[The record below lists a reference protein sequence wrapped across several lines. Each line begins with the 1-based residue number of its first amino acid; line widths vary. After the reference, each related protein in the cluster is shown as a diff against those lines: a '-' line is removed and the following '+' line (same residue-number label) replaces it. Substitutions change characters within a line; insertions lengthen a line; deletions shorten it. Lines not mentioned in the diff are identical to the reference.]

1 MTTRNL
7 DALFDPQAIAL
18 IGASNQPG
26 SLGQVLARNLMGA
39 GFQGP
44 VMCVNPH
51 ESAIRSA
58 MAYHRIQD
66 LPAVPDLAVI
76 ATPPATIPG
85 LIGELAQRGCRA
97 AVVITAGLDASTR
110 QAMLDAAR
118 PTLLRI
124 VGPNCLGFLSPGR
137 GINASFAHLT
147 PAEGGVALVAQSGAI
162 TTAALDWA
170 QAAGVGLSHVITMG
184 DVADVDFGDVLDYLA
199 LDSKTHAV
207 LLYVESIGDARKF
220 MTAGRICARTKP
232 VMVIKAGRSAAGAK
246 AAFSHTGALAGA
258 DAVYDAA
265 FRRAGMVRVADL
277 RELFDA
283 VATLG
288 SGLRVAGERLAILTN
303 GGGAGV
309 LAVDALAAIGGQLA
323 PLSPDTVTAIDAVA
337 PANWS
342 RADPVD
348 IIGDAGPERYRAA
361 TEALLSEPQADAILV
376 MNCPTAVGD
385 SSLAADAVIAA
396 RAAHPGGP
404 PLLASW
410 LGAQAVAEGRRRLAK
425 AKIPTY
431 ETPDEA
437 VRAFGHLVE
446 HRRNQ
451 ALLAAAPGASALSPE
466 RLSARQIVRN
476 AMAEGRT
483 VLDPVEVYDILSAY
497 GVAMIESRKVATPDA
512 AAEAATA
519 MGGPVALKIASSD
532 VTHKSDIGGVALGLS
547 PREVAPAATA
557 MAAAFADRAPGARL
571 DGFIV
576 QPMIARPK
584 AVELLA
590 GMARDPTFGP
600 VVLFGQGGVAV
611 EVLAD
616 RSIGLPPLDDGLAR
630 DLIRRTRVAALLAGY
645 RDRPAADLAAISDVL
660 VRLAALALEIPEI
673 RELDLNPLLA
683 DADGVLALDARIRLD
698 RADEVPARSAIR
710 AYPLDLVHTVDLD
723 GEPLQI
729 RPARPSDAA
738 ALAAMIDASTPE
750 DVRLRFGSGFRP
762 LPDSWGARLSYI
774 DYDREMA
781 LVAEARSG
789 QILGVVRFAS
799 DPEGRTAEIALMV
812 RSDRQHRGLGGRL
825 LEDLLDCARDRG
837 LVEVWG
843 DVASDNA
850 PMLDLA
856 RALGFS
862 QVGGDDVARTRI
874 SRLLAPA
881 AGSDRVGA
889 S

>member
-18 IGASNQPG
+18 IGASNRPG

-58 MAYHRIQD
+58 MAYHRIED
-66 LPAVPDLAVI
+66 LPATPDLAVI
-76 ATPPATIPG
+76 ATPPSTVPG
-85 LIGELAQRGCRA
+85 LIGELAARGCRA
-97 AVVITAGLDASTR
+97 AVVITAGLDAATR
-110 QAMLDAAR
+110 QAMLDAAM

-147 PAEGGVALVAQSGAI
+147 PAEGGVALVAQSGAV

-184 DVADVDFGDVLDYLA
+184 DVADVDFGDILDYLA
-199 LDSKTHAV
+199 LDATTRAV

-246 AAFSHTGALAGA
+246 AAFSHTGALAGS

-288 SGLRVAGERLAILTN
+288 SGLTVGGERLAILTN

-323 PLSPDTVTAIDAVA
+323 ALSPDTVAAIDAVA

-361 TEALLSEPQADAILV
+361 TEALLSDPQADAILV
-376 MNCPTAVGD
+376 LNCPTAVGD
-385 SSLAADAVIAA
+385 STLAADAVIAA

-410 LGAQAVAEGRRRLAK
+410 LGAQAVAEGRRHLAK
-425 AKIPTY
+425 AGIPTY

-451 ALLAAAPGASALSPE
+451 ALLAVAPAAPALSPA
-466 RLSARQIVRN
+466 RLSARQIVLK

-483 VLDPVEVYDILSAY
+483 VLNPVEVYDVLTAY
-497 GVAMIESRKVATPDA
+497 GVPMVESRKVATADA
-512 AAEAATA
+512 AALAAEA
-519 MGGPVALKIASSD
+519 MGGAVALKIASSD
-532 VTHKSDIGGVALGLS
+532 VSHKSDIGGVALGL
-547 PREVAPAATA
+547 APQAARTMSA
-557 MAAAFADRAPGARL
+557 RFAVGAPGAHL
-571 DGFIV
+571 EGFIL
-576 QPMIARPK
+576 QPMISRPK

-590 GMARDPTFGP
+590 GFARDPTFGP

-616 RSIGLPPLDDGLAR
+616 RAIGLPPLDDGLAR

-645 RDRPAADLAAISDVL
+645 RDRPAANLTAITDVM
-660 VRLAALALEIPEI
+660 VRLAALALEIPEL

-698 RADEVPARSAIR
+698 RADEAAVRSAIR
-710 AYPLDLVHTVDLD
+710 PYPLDLVHAVELD
-723 GEPLQI
+723 GEPLQV
-729 RPARPSDAA
+729 RPARPSDAVP
-738 ALAAMIDASTPE
+738 LGAMIDASTPE
-750 DVRLRFGSGFRP
+750 EVRLQFGSGLER
-762 LPDSWGARLSYI
+762 LADSWGARLSYI

-781 LVAEARSG
+781 LVAEARNG
-789 QILGVVRFAS
+789 EILGVARFAS

-812 RSDRQHRGLGGRL
+812 RSDRQNRGLGQRL
-825 LEDLLDCARDRG
+825 LEDLLECARDRG
-837 LVEVWG
+837 LDEVWG
-843 DVASDNA
+843 DVARDNA
-850 PMLDLA
+850 AMLDLA
-856 RALGFS
+856 RTLGFT
-862 QVGGDDVARTRI
+862 QTPRNDVARVRI
-874 SRLLAPA
+874 SRVMTPA
-881 AGSDRVGA
+881 AGSDHAGA